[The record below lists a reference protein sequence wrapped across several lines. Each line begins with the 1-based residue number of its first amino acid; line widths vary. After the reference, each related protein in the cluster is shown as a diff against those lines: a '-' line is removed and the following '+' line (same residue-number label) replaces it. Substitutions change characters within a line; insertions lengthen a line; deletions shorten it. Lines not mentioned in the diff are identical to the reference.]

1 MRHKP
6 SQITDQVKGTVCSLR
21 TTEDKLDLQLQYI
34 SLSEVDFQILVTG
47 RVYCDSFWICRSYFL
62 LLRLCPLTRYH
73 SSLARH
79 RIQCSEA
86 IPKRMLSLLFETCR
100 YAAVFEYFCRNASGL
115 LVKIKICIFELLKK
129 MDVYFF
135 LKTGRYTVVS
145 QSRSY
150 FHFATYY

>member
-62 LLRLCPLTRYH
+62 LLHLCPLTRYH
-73 SSLARH
+73 CCLARH
-79 RIQCSEA
+79 RCEA
-86 IPKRMLSLLFETCR
+86 ITKRMLSLLFETCR

-115 LVKIKICIFELLKK
+115 LVKIKICISEL
-129 MDVYFF
+129 
-135 LKTGRYTVVS
+135 
-145 QSRSY
+145 
-150 FHFATYY
+150 

>member
-79 RIQCSEA
+79 RIVRLFRNACFLCCLRPA
-86 IPKRMLSLLFETCR
+86 DMLLFLNTF
-100 YAAVFEYFCRNASGL
+100 VQML
-115 LVKIKICIFELLKK
+115 LVCWSRLRYVFLNFLKK
-129 MDVYFF
+129 WTSIFF
-135 LKTGRYTVVS
+135 
-145 QSRSY
+145 
-150 FHFATYY
+150 